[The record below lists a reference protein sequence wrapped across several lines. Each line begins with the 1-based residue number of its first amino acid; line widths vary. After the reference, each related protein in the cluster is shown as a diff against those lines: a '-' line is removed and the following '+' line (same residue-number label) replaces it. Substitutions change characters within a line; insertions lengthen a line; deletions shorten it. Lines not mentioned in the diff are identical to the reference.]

1 MQIVLIKTKDNFQF
15 ESTVLNLEVVVLFSK
30 SIRQLRSPSKMATVT
45 KNIKF
50 FKWAKLIHFKLKT
63 NCKVK
68 IYANDFP

>member
-15 ESTVLNLEVVVLFSK
+15 ESTVLNLEVVVLF
-30 SIRQLRSPSKMATVT
+30 QNRSDSSDLHQRWPVT